1 MLTAKE
7 EERQSSIMK
16 ADQNTEDQKP
26 AAEMPGVKPA
36 ENGKTKRQKVKQA
49 FRNEK
54 KTKRKAT

>member
-1 MLTAKE
+1 
-7 EERQSSIMK
+7 MK
-16 ADQNTEDQKP
+16 ADQNTVDQKP

-54 KTKRKAT
+54 KTKRKATQ